1 LTSVNCSLKSAGLFL
16 YDRQTDAEKFA
27 EFTAERNAMG
37 FNSVDAEFL
46 SSVCSNAER
55 FESVTDGQAPY
66 VRRQIKK
73 YWKQVGPLLD
83 PSDEE
88 SI

>member
-1 LTSVNCSLKSAGLFL
+1 
-16 YDRQTDAEKFA
+16 
-27 EFTAERNAMG
+27 MG